1 MAFRPVRLLG
11 KDRKMALVR
20 VSSTA
25 SEAMKSLLAEKG
37 VQGPVR
43 IELQFTGCCDP
54 SLGLIVDPAREADAV
69 EDVDG
74 LTFVIDPST
83 QDLAGEVT
91 IDYKGDGRDAFL
103 ITSSNPIGEWDG
115 LITCKLRA

>member
-1 MAFRPVRLLG
+1 
-11 KDRKMALVR
+11 MALVR

-69 EDVDG
+69 EEVDG
-74 LTFVIDPST
+74 LTFVMDPT
-83 QDLAGEVT
+83 TREMAGKVSIEF
-91 IDYKGDGRDAFL
+91 KGDGRDAFL

-115 LITCKLRA
+115 LITCNLRV